1 MSSPVVIATVWAG
14 MDVYATPRL
23 TIPSTAHVSPRVALY
38 NQVIHLLQ
46 RQVVDDFG
54 VGAEIVQVN
63 SDTYTINVSK
73 VQFQRQMPLTQLQ
86 GDQS

>member
-1 MSSPVVIATVWAG
+1 MSSPVVIAVVWAG
-14 MDVYATPRL
+14 MDVYATPHL
-23 TIPSTAHVSPRVALY
+23 TTPSAAHVSPRVALY
-38 NQVIHLLQ
+38 NQVIDKLQ

-54 VGAEIVQVN
+54 VGAEIVQTN

-73 VQFQRQMPLTQLQ
+73 VQFERQMPLIQLR